1 METFNSFFQLER
13 IEVCGDSDS
22 VPSKKRST
30 FCHSSDQKL
39 FFIKI
44 SSSIMSFKYFKF
56 QMLPSEA
63 IFKPVTIDMTSPAN
77 EISYEDIHNL
87 SRYLP
92 IGNHV
97 LLTHLHNIVPYVRQL
112 GLRVDKEGH
121 PVAKTVAL
129 NIKFN
134 NDIIPV
140 KYFSS
145 LKIVEYQN
153 PADCER
159 SFALPLY
166 RSISGA
172 TFPSERRPLPAPTE
186 PIPLSILIMGLLHGG
201 NIMAQEDTLVG
212 CKGQP
217 FSWLQVRN
225 LVGNIDPD
233 EHPTKTAEAM
243 EDLNQLGLLS
253 HNHSTIQTEPH
264 QNFSSLCLENNL
276 PAHTLM
282 FPSPMYKAALCA
294 HAQEYLVNFV
304 SSATVN
310 ATKQTR
316 TRTED
321 EIECD
326 NQDIVRRFET
336 TSSKPLDDLSKEFAR
351 RVGGGS
357 PIE

>member
-1 METFNSFFQLER
+1 
-13 IEVCGDSDS
+13 
-22 VPSKKRST
+22 
-30 FCHSSDQKL
+30 
-39 FFIKI
+39 
-44 SSSIMSFKYFKF
+44 MSFNYFKF
-56 QMLPSEA
+56 QMLPSKA
-63 IFKPVTIDMTSPAN
+63 TFKPVTIDMTQPAN
-77 EISYEDIHNL
+77 EISYEDISDL
-87 SRYLP
+87 ADDLP
-92 IGNHV
+92 ICNHV

-112 GLRVDKEGH
+112 GLRINMQGQ
-121 PVAKTVAL
+121 PVAKTVTL

-140 KYFSS
+140 KYFAR
-145 LKIVEYQN
+145 LKIVEYEN
-153 PADCER
+153 PVDCER

-166 RSISGA
+166 RSICSA
-172 TFPSERRPLPAPTE
+172 TFPSKRRPLPAPTE
-186 PIPLSILIMGLLHGG
+186 LIDLSVLIMGLLHGG
-201 NIMAQEDTLVG
+201 SIMAQQDNLNG
-212 CKGQP
+212 CEGQP

-225 LVGNIDPD
+225 LVRNIDPA

-243 EDLNQLGLLS
+243 ENLNQLGLLS
-253 HNHSTIQTEPH
+253 HNHSTIQTEPR
-264 QNFSSLCLENNL
+264 QNVSSLCLENNL
-276 PAHTLM
+276 PAHTLT
-282 FPSPMYKAALCA
+282 FPSTMYKAALCA

-336 TSSKPLDDLSKEFAR
+336 TSSKPLDDLSKEFER